1 MVVPLI
7 MASGLASGETKPN
20 LNGVWKMD
28 PARSDFGTGPVSESR
43 LDKISLDGVNLKDTI
58 AQKLRRGGES
68 TYDMLYTIDGKE
80 CENHVRGNLV
90 KSAAHWEGDELV
102 IDSQV
107 FAFPA
112 GRAGVAGIRGP
123 AGPPRRRPGRAPA
136 AGRGA
141 RPANR
146 PVARAHAGEEPPARG
161 TAGDGPRTRAGYRGQ
176 PHGRAAAVGRG
187 IHSAQPTRADER
199 ISGRNR
205 AGNNARAEGGADLR
219 RRAGTSGRGA

>member
-1 MVVPLI
+1 MRRDLVKRMVVPLI

-107 FAFPA
+107 FAL
-112 GRAGVAGIRGP
+112 RQ
-123 AGPPRRRPGRAPA
+123 A
-136 AGRGA
+136 AIQDRWSLSA
-141 RPANR
+141 
-146 PVARAHAGEEPPARG
+146 
-161 TAGDGPRTRAGYRGQ
+161 DGKT
-176 PHGRAAAVGRG
+176 
-187 IHSAQPTRADER
+187 IT
-199 ISGRNR
+199 
-205 AGNNARAEGGADLR
+205 LR
-219 RRAGTSGRGA
+219 RHMTGAVTAEQTLVFDRQ